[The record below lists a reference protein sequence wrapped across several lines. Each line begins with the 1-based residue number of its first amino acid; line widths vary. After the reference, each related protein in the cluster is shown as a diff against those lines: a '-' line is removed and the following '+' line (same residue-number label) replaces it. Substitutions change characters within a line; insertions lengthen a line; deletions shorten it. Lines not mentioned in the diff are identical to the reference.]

1 MHMAVEGVTE
11 KVLAGHCAH
20 TDAPG
25 DLANVP
31 LGHERQAERPVV
43 GPKVAT
49 GQALQE
55 VEVLPAAVL

>member
-1 MHMAVEGVTE
+1 
-11 KVLAGHCAH
+11 VLAGHCAH